1 MKTDKAN
8 VLEETVAYLNYI
20 KDILGSRIVV
30 IDKVW
35 IRLRAY
41 DFSFFFNFNM
51 VSEIYT
57 VTILGKNLN
66 MFRASFRRNSGSTIK
81 PLFQ

>member
-41 DFSFFFNFNM
+41 D
-51 VSEIYT
+51 
-57 VTILGKNLN
+57 
-66 MFRASFRRNSGSTIK
+66 
-81 PLFQ
+81 